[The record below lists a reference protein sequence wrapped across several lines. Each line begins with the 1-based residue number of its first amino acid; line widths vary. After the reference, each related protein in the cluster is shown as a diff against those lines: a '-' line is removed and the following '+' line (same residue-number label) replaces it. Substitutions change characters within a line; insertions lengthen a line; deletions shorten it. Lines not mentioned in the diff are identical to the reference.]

1 MEQTVSYKNQN
12 REKRMTRILPRYIS
26 RQFIGLL
33 VFSLFGSVLLFIVVD
48 LVENA
53 DQFID
58 AKAAWHV
65 VVMYY
70 LYFLPSIL
78 VLTVPVGTLLAT
90 VFSVGILA
98 KSNEITAMK
107 ALGYSFYQ
115 VMGTL
120 LLLGFIVSIFS
131 FFLEELIAIPSNQ
144 KMTEIKKQYL
154 SKGEGATYFKY
165 RNLLIQEPPDQIIE
179 IEFYNNTNKT
189 AYNVIIET
197 FKGNQLVARLD
208 AAEMYW
214 KGNKWLI
221 TKGYRRI
228 FTKEEER
235 AFPILEPMEFQFQFS
250 PKQLISSQIKPDEM
264 RFSELW
270 RFIRKVRQSKGEV
283 QRWLTDFHIRIAFPV
298 SNVLIVLLAAPLS
311 YNRRKKSLAIGFGL
325 CLLICFFFFG
335 FIKLGQTLGHN
346 KSLHPILAAWLGNG
360 VAALGGMINFTKTR
374 K

>member
-1 MEQTVSYKNQN
+1 
-12 REKRMTRILPRYIS
+12 MTRILPRYIS
-26 RQFIGLL
+26 RQYMGLL
-33 VFSLFGSVLLFIVVD
+33 VFSLLGSVLLFIVVD

-70 LYFLPSIL
+70 LYFLPNIL

-115 VMGTL
+115 VMSVL
-120 LLLGFIVSIFS
+120 LLLGFCVSIFS

-144 KMTEIKKQYL
+144 KMMEIKKQYL
-154 SKGEGATYFKY
+154 SKDEGATYLKY
-165 RNLLIQEPPDQIIE
+165 RNLLIQEPPDKIIE
-179 IEFYNNTNKT
+179 IEFYNNAQKT

-197 FKGNQLVARLD
+197 FKGNQLVSRID

-214 KGNKWLI
+214 NGNKWSI
-221 TKGYRRI
+221 KKGFQRL
-228 FTKEEER
+228 FTGEEER
-235 AFPILEPMEFQFQFS
+235 AFPILEPIEFKFQFS
-250 PKQLISSQIKPDEM
+250 PKQLVSSQIKPDEM

-270 RFIRKVRQSKGEV
+270 GFIKKVRQSKGEV
-283 QRWLTDFHIRIAFPV
+283 QRWLTDFHMRISFPV
-298 SNVLIVLLAAPLS
+298 SNVFIVLLAAPLS

-335 FIKLGQTLGHN
+335 FIKLGETLGHN

-360 VAALGGMINFTKTR
+360 VAALIGMINFTKTR